1 MGLVG
6 EEFDGASAAPVLP
19 AEQTHFL
26 RPCGW
31 RDEGEGDVERGQ
43 DAFDD
48 AGCAA
53 EAEGGRYS
61 LTRHGVDLLYD
72 CVGAIGVRAQE
83 MREADGVHLVHRPRP
98 AFYLSRRH
106 VDNDE
111 VPAIQIEDGK
121 SASSAGVH
129 ANDFHGVSIYSPFNF
144 VSPVGGRHF
153 PFGNI
158 TCVPR
163 LEGFVPGRA
172 FGRSLHALLAEPDR
186 LYLVAFL
193 GHHDV

>member
-31 RDEGEGDVERGQ
+31 RDEGEGNVERGQ
-43 DAFDD
+43 DALDD

-72 CVGAIGVRAQE
+72 CEGAIGVRAQE

-121 SASSAGVH
+121 GASSAGVH
-129 ANDFHGVSIYSPFNF
+129 ANNFHGVSIYSPFNF

-153 PFGNI
+153 PFGDI

-163 LEGFVPGRA
+163 LKGFVPGRA
-172 FGRSLHALLAEPDR
+172 FGRSFYALLAEPDR